1 MTGGE
6 FTGPALAAG
15 TVLGVRAFDIDN
27 LGRLRGVQHHGQRYS
42 AVAHVALVGRIARYL
57 NVLGLGVA

>member
-1 MTGGE
+1 MNGD

-27 LGRLRGVQHHGQRYS
+27 LGRLRGVTHADVFRPG
-42 AVAHVALVGRIARYL
+42 
-57 NVLGLGVA
+57 